1 MLFGEME
8 GSQLSID
15 DLVDPNINK
24 SQLKD
29 RLILWIQQ
37 ISISWNWEENV
48 KIYKNA
54 YGSVI
59 IHRKE

>member
-29 RLILWIQQ
+29 RLIL
-37 ISISWNWEENV
+37 
-48 KIYKNA
+48 
-54 YGSVI
+54 
-59 IHRKE
+59 